1 MTEVVRVK
9 RLIRKLGLIKKSLL
23 RHLYDDKGIGDAIQ
37 SYYTLQECLFKEFGI
52 AEVRRQSEE
61 GVLVSMTSGKEY
73 YFDYDELYTP
83 STWADYDEE
92 DEPLDEEF

>member
-9 RLIRKLGLIKKSLL
+9 RLLRKLYLIKKSLFNNGPL
-23 RHLYDDKGIGDAIQ
+23 DKETVK
-37 SYYTLQECLFKEFGI
+37 SYYSLQGCLFKEFGI
-52 AEVRRQSEE
+52 DEVYPYADDN
-61 GVLVSMTSGKEY
+61 GTIVYMTNGEKY

>member
-9 RLIRKLGLIKKSLL
+9 RLIRKLYLVKKTLL
-23 RHLYDDKGIGDAIQ
+23 NHLYDDKEIGDAIQ
-37 SYYTLQECLFKEFGI
+37 SYYSLQGHLFKEIGI
-52 AEVRRQSEE
+52 AEVCPQSEE
-61 GVLVSMTSGKEY
+61 GVLVSMTNGEKY

>member
-1 MTEVVRVK
+1 MTEVVRIK
-9 RLIRKLGLIKKSLL
+9 RLIRKLYLIKKALSNNGVLDKETVKLYYSL
-23 RHLYDDKGIGDAIQ
+23 Q
-37 SYYTLQECLFKEFGI
+37 SCLFKEFGI
-52 AEVRRQSEE
+52 DEVYPYIDDN
-61 GVLVSMTSGKEY
+61 GILVYMTNGEKY